1 MSLLDVLL
9 VFLGA
14 AGVLWGMY
22 RQLLGTLLSLVGLY
36 FTLLVAGMA
45 TSFLSGAYS
54 VGTEIVQSLWG
65 QPTSIRLIEVG
76 LFAALGIGCFVALE
90 VGNRYAFPNPA
101 LKGLGILDGVFGG
114 ILGLVLGVA
123 LMAVFSNLWRLV
135 VLTSWQPYATWLFLR
150 RAYDASLLAPWLKPA
165 LQALRT
171 LLFPFA
177 LMGYPRVLTP

>member
-76 LFAALGIGCFVALE
+76 LFAALG
-90 VGNRYAFPNPA
+90 
-101 LKGLGILDGVFGG
+101 
-114 ILGLVLGVA
+114 
-123 LMAVFSNLWRLV
+123 
-135 VLTSWQPYATWLFLR
+135 
-150 RAYDASLLAPWLKPA
+150 
-165 LQALRT
+165 
-171 LLFPFA
+171 
-177 LMGYPRVLTP
+177 